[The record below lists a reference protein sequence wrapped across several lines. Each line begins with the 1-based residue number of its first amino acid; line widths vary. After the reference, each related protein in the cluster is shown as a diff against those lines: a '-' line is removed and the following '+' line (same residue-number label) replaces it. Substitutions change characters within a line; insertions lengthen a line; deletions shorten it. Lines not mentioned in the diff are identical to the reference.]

1 MLTMANLAI
10 YVLVLLF
17 AVKATISQEIS
28 RRNQIHIQQKRMVSI
43 SLNDLN
49 LRELYQKLRGS
60 CEFDPDET
68 LDVPQIIRRHGYPS
82 ESHVVES
89 EDGYLLTVH
98 RIPGGKDGSKG
109 GQPVY
114 LQHGLLGSSA
124 DWVLNGNTTFGKH
137 EIITLFF

>member
-1 MLTMANLAI
+1 MANQANLAV

-17 AVKATISQEIS
+17 TVKATISQETV
-28 RRNQIHIQQKRMVSI
+28 RRNQIHVQQKRMVSI

-49 LRELYQKLRGS
+49 LKTVYKKLWGS
-60 CEFDPDET
+60 WEFDPDET

-124 DWVLNGNTTFGKH
+124 DWILNGNTTFGRH
-137 EIITLFF
+137 GMQ